1 MAIWPFGRK
10 SKRHTIQL
18 DAGAVEDARQSQEQR
33 HSLENTKL
41 GRKPSRKQS
50 KRQKNRHSNPVG
62 DLSTSLSETSP
73 PSQPTRLAPP
83 TSDNEQAGPMR
94 EAREQ
99 PSRIGSRHD
108 GHASRSTVGNDHPSI
123 LRNAS
128 MLKSKRPENGPAVLK
143 KKLSKR
149 KAYEIARERE
159 IRLMASSPIDIPHR
173 ATHPGDNLSVD
184 TRRPPR
190 AHSRR
195 SDRHQSDLSLSLRD
209 SSSSLSDFAD
219 SYTFKVNGLSAW
231 TPRPVIRYVEAPR
244 VPTAKSQKTSE
255 GSTRK
260 EKTPAVSVSEEAAYS
275 KKRVDRLADDLDAG
289 ALRELL
295 ERDRRRKERKQ
306 IEDQEKLQRRL
317 QRTAERQRLEA
328 ERDSASR
335 VHRDGKEDS
344 AQVQRGRPGAES
356 QAETDRTGEDDASK
370 PNEMT
375 TGQSGDPAGSWLRD
389 ASKDAR
395 RNVRESTESVNVI
408 GNIDDSSIREPKLG
422 MRRSFAPSQEMGMS
436 RSTLHSPS
444 SSQVNGMGRESTSD
458 LSRTVDSERRLS
470 DHGSGRMGTIGS
482 IFRRGSSRL
491 KRRYRERFHDRG
503 SEFSNNTSHESFFKV
518 PTQSSGPPPYVPPK
532 TFLHSGTIK
541 RSQSKFTEHFG
552 DEPLSPPDSRL
563 QSPDIPE
570 EPADQLEEENKSAG
584 HMGSQYPIPGSDVDL
599 PDANGT
605 RHHSWTGESME
616 GDAENVPLSQSLA
629 SIDSEG
635 SWMSGQFL
643 RRISQRTN
651 NPVRLSLSSS
661 RRRVDE
667 GSEGPKEDEVA
678 NSPNGEELV
687 KFSTHNDELPRA
699 SHVVSEPDHD
709 FDMAPAPAAASE
721 ENWHD
726 HVARRPVLVTPAI
739 RPKSNEGIL
748 NSVIADEEFS
758 PIEEHSVEHHFAK
771 DDGHGSGHGH
781 YER

>member
-18 DAGAVEDARQSQEQR
+18 DNGAVEDARLSQEQR
-33 HSLENTKL
+33 HSLDTTKL

-73 PSQPTRLAPP
+73 PSQPHRLPAP
-83 TSDNEQAGPMR
+83 TSDHEQAASMR
-94 EAREQ
+94 DARDQ
-99 PSRIGSRHD
+99 ASRTGYRHD
-108 GHASRSTVGNDHPSI
+108 DHASRSTVGQDHPSMS
-123 LRNAS
+123 LV
-128 MLKSKRPENGPAVLK
+128 KSKRAENGPSVLK

-159 IRLMASSPIDIPHR
+159 IRLMASTPIDIPYR
-173 ATHPGDNLSVD
+173 SYQQSGDNLSVD

-190 AHSRR
+190 THSRR
-195 SDRHQSDLSLSLRD
+195 SDRQQSELSLSLRD
-209 SSSSLSDFAD
+209 SASSLSDFAD

-260 EKTPAVSVSEEAAYS
+260 EKTPAVSVAEENAYS

-306 IEDQEKLQRRL
+306 IEDQERLQRKL

-328 ERDSASR
+328 ERESAAG
-335 VHRDGKEDS
+335 VHQDEKEGS
-344 AQVQRGRPGAES
+344 AQVQRGRPGAENHV
-356 QAETDRTGEDDASK
+356 ETERAGEDDAPK
-370 PNEMT
+370 AHEMT
-375 TGQSGDPAGSWLRD
+375 SVQSGDPAGSWLRD

-408 GNIDDSSIREPKLG
+408 GNIDDSSIREPKLA

-470 DHGSGRMGTIGS
+470 DHGNGRMNTISS

-491 KRRYRERFHDRG
+491 KRRYRERFHDQR
-503 SEFSNNTSHESFFKV
+503 SEISNNTSHESFFKV
-518 PTQSSGPPPYVPPK
+518 STQSSGPPPYVPPK

-570 EPADQLEEENKSAG
+570 EPADQLDEYEPSTG
-584 HMGSQYPIPGSDVDL
+584 HMVSRYPIPGSDVDL
-599 PDANGT
+599 PDAIGNH
-605 RHHSWTGESME
+605 HHSSTGESME

-643 RRISQRTN
+643 RRISQRTS
-651 NPVRLSLSSS
+651 NPVRPSLSSS
-661 RRRVDE
+661 RRRLDE

-678 NSPNGEELV
+678 NNGEELV
-687 KFSTHNDELPRA
+687 KFSTNNDEPPRA

-709 FDMAPAPAAASE
+709 FDMVQAPAASE

-758 PIEEHSVEHHFAK
+758 PIEEHSAEYHFAK
-771 DDGHGSGHGH
+771 EDGYDSGHGH
-781 YER
+781 